1 VNPFRTGTSLAA
13 SAFLALTFAA
23 QAIAQ
28 PQNPKQPGSPQFRSN
43 LLEVHVLGTWVLDV
57 EATADILAR
66 GQFGTRQE
74 ITVKSGATVPETNLI
89 TKPFDPKEYEET
101 RNFWATNLGKIK
113 YQLIFNPGGTGEG
126 SSYDADAK
134 KRVTSTLKWTLH
146 GSDLRLEYTNVRM
159 PLTEMAR
166 VVSTNELHQ
175 PMEML
180 GGWFVLR
187 PEKQARSRP

>member
-1 VNPFRTGTSLAA
+1 VAA
-13 SAFLALTFAA
+13 STLLTLTLVA

-28 PQNPKQPGSPQFRSN
+28 PQNPKQPGSPQPYPKS
-43 LLEVHVLGTWVLDV
+43 LAVYLVGTWVMDV
-57 EATADILAR
+57 EATADSLAR

-74 ITVKSGATVPETNLI
+74 ITVKSGATVPETNLL
-89 TKPFDPKEYEET
+89 TKPFDPKEYKET
-101 RNFWATNLGKIK
+101 RNFWTTNLVKTK
-113 YQLIFNPGGTGEG
+113 YQLTFKADGTGEG

-134 KRVTSTLKWTLH
+134 KRLTSTLNWTLH
-146 GSDLRLEYTNVRM
+146 GSDLRLEYTNVRR

-166 VVSTNELHQ
+166 LVSTNELHE

-187 PEKQARSRP
+187 PEKQARSHP